1 MAHGH
6 RGITPTMREGQ
17 PGRKQNLRLRS
28 PVPVQMELDPGM
40 KQRWFILLILI
51 VLSVPSAFA
60 QAKVDLQANDTVRS
74 VLERQVG
81 QAVEL
86 RMKSGEKIA
95 GKLQKVT
102 DKLAH
107 LSQLTD
113 ASFSDAAVDLESIA
127 AVVVK
132 VRSN

>member
-1 MAHGH
+1 
-6 RGITPTMREGQ
+6 
-17 PGRKQNLRLRS
+17 
-28 PVPVQMELDPGM
+28 MELDPGM
-40 KQRWFILLILI
+40 KQRWFIFLILI

-113 ASFSDAAVDLESIA
+113 ASFSDAAIDLESIA

>member
-1 MAHGH
+1 
-6 RGITPTMREGQ
+6 
-17 PGRKQNLRLRS
+17 
-28 PVPVQMELDPGM
+28 MELDARM
-40 KQRWFILLILI
+40 KHLWLAFLVLIAF
-51 VLSVPSAFA
+51 SSPNAFA
-60 QAKVDLQANDTVRS
+60 QAKVDLQANDTIRT

-81 QAVEL
+81 LPVEL
-86 RMKSGEKIA
+86 RMKTGEKIA